1 MELTNMATDDIK
13 PVPEEP
19 VRHEDGDISRYRVE
33 RYPVK
38 ELPYTT
44 QSICPECFLSDDE
57 VHVIDATLYEDNG
70 KVMYK
75 KTCEKHGEFIDVY
88 WGDVDLFKKA
98 QKWWYKS
105 VGLDNPRTETVKGC
119 PEDCGQCP
127 EHKSH
132 TALALL
138 DVTNRCN
145 LRCPICF
152 AVAAEGGTVY
162 EPEPQEVFDMLK
174 NLRSNLPVPAPA
186 VQFAGGEPTVSK
198 NLPQYIKWAKQLG
211 FRHVQ
216 IASNVIR
223 IGKSKEYLQELRDAG
238 LSTIYMQ
245 FDGVT
250 PGPYLAARGTDLL
263 PLKKQAIQNAR
274 EVGMES
280 LVLVPT
286 VVRGVNDDQLGDII
300 QFAVD
305 NRDVVRCVNFQPVS
319 ITGRIDHAARHEMRI
334 TIPDAIHLIEEQTGG
349 KIPASEWYPVPS
361 MMPVGRALG
370 LIKGGPELELSSHF
384 ACGMSTFIFIDDDG
398 SYKPITEV
406 IDVDK
411 FLVLLE
417 EIANLFADQKKA
429 ASARAKAKLAAG
441 VRHIKKKGILKD
453 LLSAFLNRGDYDSL
467 AQFMRRV
474 IMLGMMHFQDP
485 YNFDLERIQHCD
497 INYAVPDGRI
507 IPFCTMNTIHRS
519 RVEEKFSKP
528 IEEWRRGH
536 KPTQVEE
543 DSINKPYTSSQ

>member
-1 MELTNMATDDIK
+1 MATDDVKQIPEVPIK
-13 PVPEEP
+13 
-19 VRHEDGDISRYRVE
+19 HEDGGPISRYRVE
-33 RYPVK
+33 KYPVK
-38 ELPYTT
+38 DLPYDTE
-44 QSICPECFLSDDE
+44 SICPECFLTDDK
-57 VHVIDATLYEDNG
+57 VHVITATLYEEDG

-75 KTCEKHGEFIDVY
+75 KTCEDHGEFVDVY
-88 WGDVDLFKKA
+88 WGDVELFKKA

-162 EPEPQEVFDMLK
+162 EPEPEEVLEMMR
-174 NLRSNLPVPAPA
+174 NLRRNLPVPAPA
-186 VQFAGGEPTVSK
+186 IQFAGGEPTVSK
-198 NLPQYIKWAKQLG
+198 HLPQYIKWAKELG
-211 FRHVQ
+211 FKHVQ

-250 PGPYLAARGTDLL
+250 PGPYLEARGTDLL
-263 PLKKQAIQNAR
+263 PLKKQAVQNAR

-300 QFAVD
+300 QYAVD
-305 NRDVVRCVNFQPVS
+305 NRDVVRCINFQPVS
-319 ITGRIDHAARHEMRI
+319 ITGRIDHDARHQMRI
-334 TIPDAIHLIEEQTGG
+334 TIPDAIHAIEEQTGG
-349 KIPASEWYPVPS
+349 KIPHTEWYPVPS

-370 LIKGGPELELSSHF
+370 LIKGGPDLELSSHF
-384 ACGMSTFIFIDDDG
+384 ACGMATFIYIDDDG
-398 SYKPITEV
+398 DYRPITDL

-417 EIANLFADQKKA
+417 EIANLYANEA
-429 ASARAKAKLAAG
+429 RGASKRAKAKLAAG
-441 VRHIKKKGILKD
+441 ARHIKKKGLIKD
-453 LLSAFLNRGDYDSL
+453 LLSAFLNRGDYESL
-467 AQFMRRV
+467 AKLMRRI
-474 IMLGMMHFQDP
+474 IMVGMMHFQDP
-485 YNFDLERIQHCD
+485 YNFDLERVQHCD
-497 INYAVPDGRI
+497 INYSVPDGRI

-519 RVEEKFSKP
+519 RVEKKFSKT
-528 IEEWRRGH
+528 IDEWRSGH
-536 KPTQVEE
+536 KPSQVEE
-543 DSINKPYTSSQ
+543 DSISKPYEGE

>member
-1 MELTNMATDDIK
+1 MATDDDIK
-13 PVPEEP
+13 RIPEEP
-19 VRHEDGDISRYRVE
+19 IKHEDGGPISRYHVE
-33 RYPVK
+33 KHPFR
-38 ELPYTT
+38 ELPYNT
-44 QSICPECFLSDDE
+44 QSICPECFLNEDK
-57 VHVIDATLYEDNG
+57 VHVIDATLYEEDG

-75 KTCEKHGEFIDVY
+75 KTCEEHGEFVDVY
-88 WGDVDLFKKA
+88 WGDVEMFNKA
-98 QKWWYKS
+98 QGWWYKT

-162 EPEPQEVFDMLK
+162 EPEPEQVLEMMR
-174 NLRSNLPVPAPA
+174 NLRRNLPVPAPA
-186 VQFAGGEPTVSK
+186 IQFAGGEPTVSK
-198 NLPQYIKWAKQLG
+198 HLPKYIKWAKQLG

-250 PGPYLAARGTDLL
+250 PGPYLEARGTDLL
-263 PLKKQAIQNAR
+263 PLKKQAVQNAR

-286 VVRGVNDDQLGDII
+286 VVRGVNENQLGDII
-300 QFAVD
+300 QYAVD

-319 ITGRIDHAARHEMRI
+319 ITGRIDHDARSEMRI
-334 TIPDAIHLIEEQTGG
+334 TIPDCIHLIEEQTGG
-349 KIPASEWYPVPS
+349 KIPATEWYPVPS

-370 LIKGGPELELSSHF
+370 LIKGGPDLELSSHF
-384 ACGMSTFIFIDDDG
+384 ACGMSTFIYIDDDG
-398 SYKPITEV
+398 DYKPITDL

-417 EIANLFADQKKA
+417 DIANLYADGA
-429 ASARAKAKLAAG
+429 RGASKRAKAKLAAG
-441 VRHIKKKGILKD
+441 ARHIKKKGLIKD
-453 LLSAFLNRGDYDSL
+453 LLSAFLNRGDYESL
-467 AQFMRRV
+467 AKLMRRV
-474 IMLGMMHFQDP
+474 IMIGMMHFQDP
-485 YNFDLERIQHCD
+485 YNFDLERVQHCD
-497 INYAVPDGRI
+497 INYSVPDGRI

-519 RVEEKFSKP
+519 RVEEKFSKT
-528 IEEWRRGH
+528 IDEWRSGH
-536 KPTQVEE
+536 KPSQVEE
-543 DSINKPYTSSQ
+543 DSISKPYQSE

>member
-1 MELTNMATDDIK
+1 MATDDKIVRIPEKPIK
-13 PVPEEP
+13 
-19 VRHEDGDISRYRVE
+19 HEDGGPISRYRVE
-33 RYPVK
+33 RHPVR
-38 ELPYTT
+38 ELPYST
-44 QSICPECFLSDDE
+44 QSICPECFLSNDK
-57 VHVIDATLYEDNG
+57 VHVIDATLYEEDG

-75 KTCEKHGEFIDVY
+75 KTCEEHGEFIDVY
-88 WGDVDLFKKA
+88 WGDVDMFNKA
-98 QKWWYKS
+98 QKWWYKT

-162 EPEPQEVFDMLK
+162 EPEPEEVLEMMR
-174 NLRSNLPVPAPA
+174 NLRRNLPVPAPA
-186 VQFAGGEPTVSK
+186 LQFAGGEPTVSK
-198 NLPQYIKWAKQLG
+198 HLPQYIKWAKELG
-211 FRHVQ
+211 FKHVQ

-223 IGKSKEYLQELRDAG
+223 IGKSKKYLQELRDAG

-250 PGPYLAARGTDLL
+250 PDPYLEARGTDLL
-263 PLKKQAIQNAR
+263 PLKKQAVQNAR

-286 VVRGVNDDQLGDII
+286 VVRGVNDNQLGDII
-300 QFAVD
+300 QYAVD

-319 ITGRIDHAARHEMRI
+319 ITGRIDHDARHEMRI
-334 TIPDAIHLIEEQTGG
+334 TIPDCIHMIEEQTGG
-349 KIPASEWYPVPS
+349 RIPATEWYPVPS

-370 LIKGGPELELSSHF
+370 LIKGGPDLELSSHF
-384 ACGMSTFIFIDDDG
+384 ACGMATFIYIDDDG
-398 SYKPITEV
+398 SYKPITDL
-406 IDVDK
+406 INVDK
-411 FLVLLE
+411 FLELLE
-417 EIANLFADQKKA
+417 EIANLYADQA
-429 ASARAKAKLAAG
+429 RGASKRAKAKLAAG
-441 VRHIKKKGILKD
+441 ARHIKKKGLIKD
-453 LLSAFLNRGDYDSL
+453 LLAAFLNRGDYDSL
-467 AQFMRRV
+467 AKLMRRI
-474 IMLGMMHFQDP
+474 IMVGMMHFQDP
-485 YNFDLERIQHCD
+485 YNLDLERVQHCD

-528 IEEWRRGH
+528 IEEWRKGH

-543 DSINKPYTSSQ
+543 DSISKPYEGD

>member
-1 MELTNMATDDIK
+1 MATDDVKPIPEVPIK
-13 PVPEEP
+13 
-19 VRHEDGDISRYRVE
+19 HEDGGLISRYRVE

-38 ELPYTT
+38 TLPYDTE
-44 QSICPECFLSDDE
+44 SICPECFLTDDK
-57 VHVIDATLYEDNG
+57 VHVITATLYEEDG

-75 KTCEKHGEFIDVY
+75 KTCEDHGEFIDIY
-88 WGDVDLFKKA
+88 WGDSEMFKKA
-98 QKWWYKS
+98 QTWWYKS

-162 EPEPQEVFDMLK
+162 EPDPQEVFDMMK

-186 VQFAGGEPTVSK
+186 LQFAGGEPTVSK
-198 NLPQYIKWAKQLG
+198 HLPQYIKWAKELG
-211 FRHVQ
+211 FKHVQ

-250 PGPYLAARGTDLL
+250 PDPYIAARGTNLL
-263 PLKKQAIQNAR
+263 PLKKQAVQHAR

-286 VVRGVNDDQLGDII
+286 VVRGVNDDQLGGII
-300 QFAVD
+300 DFAVE
-305 NRDVVRCVNFQPVS
+305 NRDVIRCINFQPVS
-319 ITGRIDHAARHEMRI
+319 ITGRIDHAARKDMRI
-334 TIPDAIHLIEEQTGG
+334 TIPDAIHAIEEQTGG
-349 KIPASEWYPVPS
+349 KIPATEWYPVPS

-370 LIKGGPELELSSHF
+370 LIKGGPDLELSSHF
-384 ACGMSTFIFIDDDG
+384 ACGMATFIYIEDDG
-398 SYKPITEV
+398 SYRPITDL

-417 EIANLFADQKKA
+417 EIANLYANEA
-429 ASARAKAKLAAG
+429 RGASKRAKAKRAAG
-441 VRHIKKKGILKD
+441 VRHIKKKGLIKD
-453 LLSAFLNRGDYDSL
+453 LLGAFLNRGDYESL
-467 AQFMRRV
+467 AKLMRRI
-474 IMLGMMHFQDP
+474 IMVGMMHFMDP
-485 YNFDLERIQHCD
+485 YNFDLERVQHCD
-497 INYAVPDGRI
+497 VNYSVPDGRI
-507 IPFCTMNTIHRS
+507 IPFCAMNTIHRS
-519 RVEEKFSKP
+519 RIEEKFSKP
-528 IEEWRRGH
+528 IEEWRKGH
-536 KPTQVEE
+536 KPSPVEE
-543 DSINKPYTSSQ
+543 ESISKPYTSE

>member
-1 MELTNMATDDIK
+1 MATDDDIK
-13 PVPEEP
+13 RIPEEP
-19 VRHEDGDISRYRVE
+19 IKHEDGGPISRYHVE
-33 RYPVK
+33 KHPVR
-38 ELPYTT
+38 ELPYNT
-44 QSICPECFLSDDE
+44 QSICPECFLNEDK
-57 VHVIDATLYEDNG
+57 VHVIDATLYEEDG

-75 KTCEKHGEFIDVY
+75 KTCEEHGEFVDVY
-88 WGDVDLFKKA
+88 WGDVEMFNKA
-98 QKWWYKS
+98 QGWWYKT

-162 EPEPQEVFDMLK
+162 EPEPEQVLEMMR
-174 NLRSNLPVPAPA
+174 NLRRNLPVPAPA
-186 VQFAGGEPTVSK
+186 IQFAGGEPTVSK
-198 NLPQYIKWAKQLG
+198 HLPKYIKWAKQLG

-250 PGPYLAARGTDLL
+250 PGPYLEARGTDLL
-263 PLKKQAIQNAR
+263 PLKKQAVQNAR

-286 VVRGVNDDQLGDII
+286 VVRGINDNQLGDII
-300 QFAVD
+300 QYAVD

-319 ITGRIDHAARHEMRI
+319 ITGRIDHDARSEMRI
-334 TIPDAIHLIEEQTGG
+334 TIPDCIHLIEEQTGG
-349 KIPASEWYPVPS
+349 KIPATEWYPVPS

-370 LIKGGPELELSSHF
+370 LIKGGPDLELSSHF
-384 ACGMSTFIFIDDDG
+384 ACGMSTFIYIDDDG
-398 SYKPITEV
+398 DYKPITDL

-417 EIANLFADQKKA
+417 DIANLYADGA
-429 ASARAKAKLAAG
+429 RGASKRAKAKLAAG
-441 VRHIKKKGILKD
+441 ARHIKKKGLIKD
-453 LLSAFLNRGDYDSL
+453 LLSAFLNRGDYESL
-467 AQFMRRV
+467 AKLMRRV
-474 IMLGMMHFQDP
+474 IMIGMMHFQDP
-485 YNFDLERIQHCD
+485 YNFDLERVQHCD
-497 INYAVPDGRI
+497 INYSVPDGRI

-519 RVEEKFSKP
+519 RVEEKFSKT
-528 IEEWRRGH
+528 IDEWRSGH
-536 KPTQVEE
+536 KPSQVEE
-543 DSINKPYTSSQ
+543 DSISKPYQSE

>member
-1 MELTNMATDDIK
+1 MATDDVK
-13 PVPEEP
+13 PIPEKEIT
-19 VRHEDGDISRYRVE
+19 HEDGGPISRYHVE
-33 RYPVK
+33 KHAVR
-38 ELPYTT
+38 ELPYVT
-44 QSICPECFLSDDE
+44 QSICPECFLSNDE
-57 VHVIDATLYEDNG
+57 VHVIDATLYEEDG

-88 WGDVDLFKKA
+88 WGDAEMFRKA
-98 QKWWYKS
+98 QGWWYKT

-162 EPEPQEVFDMLK
+162 EPDPEQVLEMMK

-186 VQFAGGEPTVSK
+186 LQFAGGEPTVSK
-198 NLPQYIKWAKQLG
+198 HLPQYIKWAKQLG
-211 FRHVQ
+211 FKHVQ

-223 IGKSKEYLQELRDAG
+223 IGKSKDYLQELRDAG

-250 PGPYLAARGTDLL
+250 PGPYLEARGTNLL

-300 QFAVD
+300 KFAAE

-319 ITGRIDHAARHEMRI
+319 ITGRIDYEARNEMRI
-334 TIPDAIHLIEEQTGG
+334 TIPDCIHMIEEQTEG
-349 KIPASEWYPVPS
+349 KIPADAWYPVPS

-384 ACGMSTFIFIDDDG
+384 ACGMSTFIFFDEKGDFA
-398 SYKPITEV
+398 PITDV

-417 EIANLFADQKKA
+417 EISNLFADQKRG
-429 ASARAKAKLAAG
+429 ASKRAKAKLAAG
-441 VRHIKKKGILKD
+441 VRHIKKKGIIKD
-453 LLSAFLNRGDYDSL
+453 LLSAFLDRGDYDSL
-467 AQFMRRV
+467 AQFMRRI
-474 IMLGMMHFQDP
+474 IMIGMMHFQDP
-485 YNFDLERIQHCD
+485 YNMDLERVQHCD
-497 INYAVPDGRI
+497 INYSVPDGRI

-519 RVEEKFSKP
+519 RVEKKFSKS
-528 IEEWRRGH
+528 IEEWRSGH
-536 KPTQVEE
+536 KPSKVEE
-543 DSINKPYTSSQ
+543 ESISKPFTSEDL

>member
-1 MELTNMATDDIK
+1 MATDDVK
-13 PVPEEP
+13 PVPEKP
-19 VRHEDGDISRYRVE
+19 ITHEDGGPLRRYHVE
-33 RYPVK
+33 KHEVRP
-38 ELPYTT
+38 LPYVT
-44 QSICPECFLSDDE
+44 QSICPECFLEHDE
-57 VHVIDATLYEDNG
+57 VHVIDATLYEDDG

-75 KTCEKHGEFIDVY
+75 KTCEKHGEFVDVY
-88 WGDVDLFKKA
+88 WGDAKMFMEA
-98 QKWWYKS
+98 QGWWYKT

-162 EPEPQEVFDMLK
+162 EPEPEEVLAMMK

-186 VQFAGGEPTVSK
+186 LQFAGGEPTVSK
-198 NLPQYIKWAKQLG
+198 NLPQYIKWAKELG
-211 FRHVQ
+211 FKHVQ

-245 FDGVT
+245 FDGIT
-250 PGPYLAARGTDLL
+250 EKPYLEARGTNLL

-286 VVRGVNDDQLGDII
+286 VVRGVNDDQLGGII
-300 QFAVD
+300 EYAVE

-319 ITGRIDHAARHEMRI
+319 ITGRIDHDARNEMRI
-334 TIPDAIHLIEEQTGG
+334 TIPDCIHMIEEQTGG
-349 KIPASEWYPVPS
+349 KIPATEWYPVPS

-370 LIKGGPELELSSHF
+370 LMKGGPELELSSHF
-384 ACGMSTFIFIDDDG
+384 ACGMSTFIYIDEDG
-398 SYKPITEV
+398 SYEPITNL
-406 IDVDK
+406 IDVDE

-417 EIANLFADQKKA
+417 EIANLFADEKRG

-441 VRHIKKKGILKD
+441 VRHIKKKGLIKD
-453 LLSAFLNRGDYDSL
+453 LLGAFLNRGDYDSL
-467 AQFMRRV
+467 AKFMRRV
-474 IMLGMMHFQDP
+474 IMIGMMHFQDP
-485 YNFDLERIQHCD
+485 YNFDLERVQHCD

-519 RVEEKFSKP
+519 RVEEKFSKT
-528 IEEWRRGH
+528 IEEWRTGH

-543 DSINKPYTSSQ
+543 ESISKPYEGQ

>member
-1 MELTNMATDDIK
+1 MATDDVKPIPEVPIK
-13 PVPEEP
+13 
-19 VRHEDGDISRYRVE
+19 HEDGGPISRYRVE

-38 ELPYTT
+38 KLPYDTE
-44 QSICPECFLSDDE
+44 SICPECFLTDDK
-57 VHVIDATLYEDNG
+57 VHVITATLYEEDG
-70 KVMYK
+70 KVMFK
-75 KTCEKHGEFIDVY
+75 KTCEDHGEFIDVY
-88 WGDVDLFKKA
+88 WGDTEMFKKA
-98 QKWWYKS
+98 QTWWYKS

-162 EPEPQEVFDMLK
+162 EPDPQEVFDMMK

-186 VQFAGGEPTVSK
+186 LQFAGGEPTVSK
-198 NLPQYIKWAKQLG
+198 HLPQYIKWAKQLG

-250 PGPYLAARGTDLL
+250 PDPYIAARGTDLL
-263 PLKKQAIQNAR
+263 PLKKQAVQNAR

-300 QFAVD
+300 QYAVD
-305 NRDVVRCVNFQPVS
+305 NRDVVRCINFQPVS
-319 ITGRIDHAARHEMRI
+319 ITGRIDHDARHEMRI
-334 TIPDAIHLIEEQTGG
+334 TIPDCIHLIEEQTGG
-349 KIPASEWYPVPS
+349 KIPATEWYPVPS

-370 LIKGGPELELSSHF
+370 LIKGGPDLELSSHF
-384 ACGMSTFIFIDDDG
+384 ACGMATFIYIDDDG
-398 SYKPITEV
+398 DYKPITDL

-411 FLVLLE
+411 FLELLE
-417 EIANLFADQKKA
+417 EIANLYADEA
-429 ASARAKAKLAAG
+429 RGASKRAKAKLAAG
-441 VRHIKKKGILKD
+441 ARHIKKKGLIKD
-453 LLSAFLNRGDYDSL
+453 LLGAFLNRGDYESL
-467 AQFMRRV
+467 AKLMRRI
-474 IMLGMMHFQDP
+474 IMVGMMHFMDP
-485 YNFDLERIQHCD
+485 YNFDLERVQHCD
-497 INYAVPDGRI
+497 INYSVPDGRI
-507 IPFCTMNTIHRS
+507 IPFCAMNTIHRS
-519 RVEEKFSKP
+519 RIEEKFSKP
-528 IEEWRRGH
+528 IEEWRKGH
-536 KPTQVEE
+536 KPSQVEE
-543 DSINKPYTSSQ
+543 ESISKPYSSKD

>member
-1 MELTNMATDDIK
+1 MATDDIK
-13 PVPEEP
+13 PVPEKP
-19 VRHEDGDISRYRVE
+19 ITHEDGGDISRYKVE
-33 RYPVK
+33 RHSVR
-38 ELPYTT
+38 ELPYVT
-44 QSICPECFLSDDE
+44 QSICPECFLTDDE
-57 VHVIDATLYEDNG
+57 VHVIDATLYEENG

-75 KTCEKHGEFIDVY
+75 KTCDKHGEFIDVY
-88 WGDVDLFKKA
+88 WGDSEMFKKA
-98 QKWWYKS
+98 QSWWYKT

-162 EPEPQEVFDMLK
+162 EPTPEEVFEMLK

-186 VQFAGGEPTVSK
+186 LQFAGGEPTVSK

-211 FRHVQ
+211 FKHVQ
-216 IASNVIR
+216 IASNAIR
-223 IGKSKEYLQELRDAG
+223 IGKSKEYFQELRDAG
-238 LSTIYMQ
+238 LSTVYMQ

-250 PGPYLAARGTDLL
+250 SKPYLEARGADLF

-274 EVGMES
+274 EIGMES

-300 QFAVD
+300 RFAAE

-319 ITGRIDHAARHEMRI
+319 ITGRIDYAARNEMRI
-334 TIPDAIHLIEEQTGG
+334 TIPDCIHLIEEQTNG
-349 KIPASEWYPVPS
+349 KIPATEWYPVPS

-370 LIKGGPELELSSHF
+370 LIKGGPELELSCHF
-384 ACGMSTFIFIDDDG
+384 ACGMATFIFFDENGD
-398 SYKPITEV
+398 YAPITDFL
-406 IDVDK
+406 DVDK
-411 FLVLLE
+411 FLLLLE
-417 EIANLFADQKKA
+417 DISNLFAEQKRG

-441 VRHIKKKGILKD
+441 VRHIKKKGIIKD

-467 AQFMRRV
+467 AQFMRRI
-474 IMLGMMHFQDP
+474 IMIGMMHFQDP
-485 YNFDLERIQHCD
+485 YNLDLERVQHCD

-519 RVEEKFSKP
+519 RVEKKFSQP
-528 IEEWRRGH
+528 IEEWRKGH

-543 DSINKPYTSSQ
+543 DSITKPYQGN

>member
-1 MELTNMATDDIK
+1 METKEVK
-13 PVPEEP
+13 PVPEKEITHADGGSLSRYHVEKYP
-19 VRHEDGDISRYRVE
+19 VRQ
-33 RYPVK
+33 
-38 ELPYTT
+38 LPYGT
-44 QSICPECFLSDDE
+44 QSICPDCLLEDDKVE
-57 VHVIDATLYEDNG
+57 VIDATLYEEDG
-70 KVMYK
+70 RVMFK
-75 KTCEKHGEFIDVY
+75 KTCEKHGEVIDVY
-88 WGDVDLFKKA
+88 WGDVEMFNKA
-98 QKWWYKS
+98 QNWWHKS
-105 VGLDNPRTETVKGC
+105 VGLDNPRTESIKGC
-119 PEDCGQCP
+119 PEDCGPCT
-127 EHKSH
+127 EHMSH

-152 AVAAEGGTVY
+152 AVAAEGSTVF
-162 EPEPQEVFDMLK
+162 EPEPEEVLEMMR
-174 NLRSNLPVPAPA
+174 NLRSNKPVPAPA
-186 VQFAGGEPTVSK
+186 IQFAGGEPTVTK
-198 NLPQYIKWAKQLG
+198 HLPQYIRWAKELG

-216 IASNVIR
+216 IASNAIR
-223 IGKSKEYLQELRDAG
+223 IGKSKQYLQELRDAG

-250 PGPYLAARGTDLL
+250 AGPYEEARGTNLL

-286 VVRGVNDDQLGDII
+286 VVRGVNDDQVGDIV

-319 ITGRIDHAARHEMRI
+319 ITGRIDYEARKKMRI
-334 TIPDAIHLIEEQTGG
+334 TIPDVIHMIEEQTGG
-349 KIPASEWYPVPS
+349 KVPADAWYPVPA

-370 LIKGGPELELSSHF
+370 LMKGGPQLELSSHF
-384 ACGMSTFIFIDDDG
+384 ACGMSTFIYIEDDG
-398 SYKPITEV
+398 SYKPITDL

-411 FLVLLE
+411 FLELLT
-417 EIANLFADQKKA
+417 EISNLFAEEKRG

-441 VRHIKKKGILKD
+441 MRHIKRKGIIKD
-453 LLSAFLNRGDYDSL
+453 LLGAFLNRGDYDSL
-467 AQFMRRV
+467 AKLMRRI

-485 YNFDLERIQHCD
+485 FNFDLERIKHCD

-519 RVEEKFSKP
+519 RVEDKFSIP
-528 IEEWRRGH
+528 VADWRNKH

-543 DSINKPYTSSQ
+543 DSVTKPYTG

>member
-1 MELTNMATDDIK
+1 MATDDVKRIPEVPIK
-13 PVPEEP
+13 
-19 VRHEDGDISRYRVE
+19 HEDGGPISRYRVE

-38 ELPYTT
+38 DLPYDTE
-44 QSICPECFLSDDE
+44 SICPECFLTDDK
-57 VHVIDATLYEDNG
+57 VHVITATLYEEDG

-75 KTCEKHGEFIDVY
+75 KTCEDHGEFIDVY
-88 WGDVDLFKKA
+88 WGDVNMFKKA
-98 QKWWYKS
+98 QGWWYKS

-162 EPEPQEVFDMLK
+162 EPEPEEVLEMMR
-174 NLRSNLPVPAPA
+174 NLRRNLPVPAPA
-186 VQFAGGEPTVSK
+186 IQFAGGEPTVSK
-198 NLPQYIKWAKQLG
+198 HLPQYIKWAKEVG

-245 FDGVT
+245 FDGIT
-250 PGPYLAARGTDLL
+250 PDPYLAARGTDLL
-263 PLKKQAIQNAR
+263 PLKKQAVQNAR

-286 VVRGVNDDQLGDII
+286 VVRGVNDDQLGGII
-300 QFAVD
+300 EYAVE
-305 NRDVVRCVNFQPVS
+305 NRDVVRCINFQPVS
-319 ITGRIDHAARHEMRI
+319 ITGRIDYDARRDMRI
-334 TIPDAIHLIEEQTGG
+334 TIPDCIHLIEEQTGG
-349 KIPASEWYPVPS
+349 KIPATEWYPVPS

-370 LIKGGPELELSSHF
+370 LIKGGPDLELSSHF
-384 ACGMSTFIFIDDDG
+384 ACGMATFIYIDDDG
-398 SYKPITEV
+398 DYKPITDL

-411 FLVLLE
+411 FLILLE
-417 EIANLFADQKKA
+417 EIANLYANKA
-429 ASARAKAKLAAG
+429 RGASKRAKAKLAAG
-441 VRHIKKKGILKD
+441 ARHIKKKGLIKD
-453 LLSAFLNRGDYDSL
+453 LLGAFLNRGDYESL
-467 AQFMRRV
+467 AKLMRRI
-474 IMLGMMHFQDP
+474 IMVGMMHFMDP
-485 YNFDLERIQHCD
+485 YNFDLERVSHCD
-497 INYAVPDGRI
+497 INYSVPDGRI
-507 IPFCTMNTIHRS
+507 IPFCAMNTIHRS
-519 RVEEKFSKP
+519 RIEEKFSKP
-528 IEEWRRGH
+528 IEEWRKGH
-536 KPTQVEE
+536 RPTQVEE
-543 DSINKPYTSSQ
+543 DSITKPYESE

>member
-1 MELTNMATDDIK
+1 MATDEVK
-13 PVPEEP
+13 PIPEEP
-19 VRHEDGDISRYRVE
+19 IKHEDGGPISRYRVE

-38 ELPYTT
+38 PLPYDTE
-44 QSICPECFLSDDE
+44 SICPECFLTDDK
-57 VHVIDATLYEDNG
+57 VHVITATLYEEDG

-75 KTCEKHGEFIDVY
+75 KTCEDHGEFIDIY
-88 WGDVDLFKKA
+88 WGDADMFRKA
-98 QKWWYKS
+98 QGWWYKS

-152 AVAAEGGTVY
+152 AVAAEGGSVY
-162 EPEPQEVFDMLK
+162 EPEPEEVLEMMK
-174 NLRSNLPVPAPA
+174 NLRRNLPVPAPA
-186 VQFAGGEPTVSK
+186 LQFAGGEPTVSK
-198 NLPQYIKWAKQLG
+198 HLPQYIKWAKELG
-211 FRHVQ
+211 FKHVQ

-245 FDGVT
+245 FDGIT
-250 PGPYLAARGTDLL
+250 PEPYLAARGTNLL
-263 PLKKQAIQNAR
+263 PLKKQAVQHAR

-286 VVRGVNDDQLGDII
+286 VVRGVNDDQLGGII
-300 QFAVD
+300 EFAVE
-305 NRDVVRCVNFQPVS
+305 NRDVIRCINFQPVS
-319 ITGRIDHAARHEMRI
+319 ITGRIDHDARKDMRI
-334 TIPDAIHLIEEQTGG
+334 TIPDAIHAIEKQTGG
-349 KIPASEWYPVPS
+349 KIPHTEWYPVPS

-370 LIKGGPELELSSHF
+370 LIKGGPDLELSSHF
-384 ACGMSTFIFIDDDG
+384 ACGMATFIYIDDDG
-398 SYKPITEV
+398 DYKPITDL

-411 FLVLLE
+411 FLILLE
-417 EIANLFADQKKA
+417 EIANLYADEA
-429 ASARAKAKLAAG
+429 RGASARAKAKLAAG
-441 VRHIKKKGILKD
+441 ARHIKKKGLIKD
-453 LLSAFLNRGDYDSL
+453 LLSAFLNRGDYESL
-467 AQFMRRV
+467 AKLMRRI
-474 IMLGMMHFQDP
+474 IMVGMMHFMDP
-485 YNFDLERIQHCD
+485 YNFDLERVSHCD
-497 INYAVPDGRI
+497 INYSVPDGRI
-507 IPFCTMNTIHRS
+507 IPFCAMNTIHRS

-528 IEEWRRGH
+528 IEEWRKGH

-543 DSINKPYTSSQ
+543 ESISKPYSGE

>member
-1 MELTNMATDDIK
+1 MATDDEIIRIPQKPIK
-13 PVPEEP
+13 
-19 VRHEDGDISRYRVE
+19 HEDGGPISRYRVE
-33 RYPVK
+33 RHPFR
-38 ELPYTT
+38 ELPFST
-44 QSICPECFLSDDE
+44 QSICPECLLTDDK
-57 VHVIDATLYEDNG
+57 VHVIDATLYEENG

-75 KTCEKHGEFIDVY
+75 KTCEEHGEFIDVY
-88 WGDVDLFKKA
+88 WGDVEMFNKA
-98 QKWWYKS
+98 QKWWYKT

-162 EPEPQEVFDMLK
+162 EPEPEEVLEMMR
-174 NLRSNLPVPAPA
+174 NLRRNLPVPAPA
-186 VQFAGGEPTVSK
+186 IQFAGGEPTVSK
-198 NLPQYIKWAKQLG
+198 HLPQYIKWAKELG

-250 PGPYLAARGTDLL
+250 PGPYLEARGTDLL
-263 PLKKQAIQNAR
+263 SLKKQAVQNAR

-300 QFAVD
+300 QYAVD

-319 ITGRIDHAARHEMRI
+319 ITGRIDHAARNEMRI
-334 TIPDAIHLIEEQTGG
+334 TIPDCIHLIEEQTGG
-349 KIPASEWYPVPS
+349 KIPATEWYPVPS

-370 LIKGGPELELSSHF
+370 LIKGGPDLELSAHF
-384 ACGMSTFIFIDDDG
+384 ACGMSTFIYIDDDG
-398 SYKPITEV
+398 DYKPITDV

-411 FLVLLE
+411 FLLLLE
-417 EIANLFADQKKA
+417 DIANLYANEA
-429 ASARAKAKLAAG
+429 RGASKRAKAKLAAG
-441 VRHIKKKGILKD
+441 ARHIKKKGLIKD

-467 AQFMRRV
+467 AKLMRRV
-474 IMLGMMHFQDP
+474 IMIGMMHFQDP
-485 YNFDLERIQHCD
+485 YNFDLERVQHCD
-497 INYAVPDGRI
+497 INYSVPDGRI

-519 RVEEKFSKP
+519 RIEKKFSKT
-528 IEEWRRGH
+528 IDEWRSGH
-536 KPTQVEE
+536 KPNQVEE
-543 DSINKPYTSSQ
+543 ESISKPYTSD

>member
-1 MELTNMATDDIK
+1 MAADDVK

-19 VRHEDGDISRYRVE
+19 VTHEAGGALSRYHVE
-33 RYPVK
+33 KHPVR

-44 QSICPECFLSDDE
+44 QSICPECFLSNDE
-57 VHVIDATLYEDNG
+57 VHVIDATLYEEDG

-75 KTCEKHGEFIDVY
+75 KTCEKHGEFVDVY
-88 WGDVDLFKKA
+88 WGDAEMFMKA
-98 QKWWYKS
+98 QQWWYKT

-119 PEDCGQCP
+119 PQDCGQCP

-162 EPEPQEVFDMLK
+162 EPEPEQVLEMMR

-186 VQFAGGEPTVSK
+186 LQFAGGEPTVSK
-198 NLPQYIKWAKQLG
+198 NLPQYIKWAKELG
-211 FRHVQ
+211 FKHVQ

-223 IGKSKEYLQELRDAG
+223 IGKSKQYLQELRDAG

-250 PGPYLAARGTDLL
+250 EGPYLAARGTNLL
-263 PLKKQAIQNAR
+263 PLKKQAVQNAR

-286 VVRGVNDDQLGDII
+286 VVRGVNDDQLGAII
-300 QFAVD
+300 EYAVE
-305 NRDVVRCVNFQPVS
+305 NRDVIRCVNFQPVS
-319 ITGRIDHAARHEMRI
+319 ITGRIDHEARNEMRI
-334 TIPDAIHLIEEQTGG
+334 TIPDCIHLIEEQTGG

-370 LIKGGPELELSSHF
+370 LMKGGPELELSAHF
-384 ACGMSTFIFIDDDG
+384 ACGMATFIYIEDDG
-398 SYKPITEV
+398 RYRPITDL

-417 EIANLFADQKKA
+417 DIANLFADQKRG

-441 VRHIKKKGILKD
+441 VRHIKKKGMIKD
-453 LLSAFLNRGDYDSL
+453 LLGAFLNRGDYDSL
-467 AQFMRRV
+467 AQFMRRI
-474 IMLGMMHFQDP
+474 IMIGMMHFQDP
-485 YNFDLERIQHCD
+485 YNFDLERVQHCD

-519 RVEEKFSKP
+519 HVEEKFSKT
-528 IEEWRRGH
+528 IEEWRTGH
-536 KPTQVEE
+536 KPDKVEE
-543 DSINKPYTSSQ
+543 ESINKPYQG